1 LNHIQDISLPPLSHK
16 VVRLRPLFFD
26 KLTANLFTLM
36 LTANAVTSERT
47 DVDYL
52 FHKNSIK
59 SRSQLIANLRQ
70 SAFFWTG
77 FSEEDVLA
85 SVKSS
90 TGYLA
95 KEHTK
100 CSDADRGLLK
110 DALHVT
116 ETILAS
122 DAWKALSRSHE
133 LGVYVKHWPVESAEH
148 WSFDAQSSHLLTGL
162 SQLLEAQRHVNQQ
175 ISSDDPGDGLS
186 GLGVRAV
193 APARYH
199 VVKKEPGED
208 DTLEKPVLM
217 KAGIPTSSLEGEP
230 ALRRRNSTSAKGART
245 SPTRLKKQFKV
256 VKKPMSKRKAQTKS
270 QSGPSAYDKN
280 DGDEDMAKT
289 PQETIEDEV
298 MLAPHSPFAK
308 TSIVGTTSS
317 KLSYL
322 ISQVLLHYRQEK
334 ILIFYDG
341 ENAAFYIAEML
352 ELLHIKH
359 EIYAKS
365 LAAWLKAE
373 YVVRFDQ
380 EEEYRV
386 LLMDV
391 RNAAYGL
398 NLPSASRIYFVNP
411 TCRPNVEAQAIKRA
425 HRIGQTR
432 PVYVETLVLEGTIEE
447 KMLERSKRMTRSE
460 HREAGHLEDDTGIR
474 EIIQSAR
481 PIPISDNELLDHMA
495 PIETPQQLWG
505 REGYTRFMGNWTSTQ
520 ARSKKRKSEHL
531 TPGIDDDTSMEPSA
545 ATQEPVFRR
554 TLAFVDCRNDTA
566 VDPQERN
573 PSGPSYQVD
582 DIRPSKIPK
591 IIGDD
596 RRSMLRSISPITPVL
611 RAVDQGSSSSGTQ
624 ANDTRQTSH
633 LQTSTLPPTKDDSHP
648 QPGLHS
654 NGNGNGRNQLL
665 QNILGWL

>member
-1 LNHIQDISLPPLSHK
+1 LPPLSHK
-16 VVRLRPLFFD
+16 VVRLRPSFFD

-52 FHKNSIK
+52 FHKNSMK
-59 SRSQLIANLRQ
+59 ARSQLIANLRQ

-85 SVKSS
+85 SIKSS

-95 KEHTK
+95 KENTK
-100 CSDADRGLLK
+100 SSDNDRELLK
-110 DALHVT
+110 DALRVT
-116 ETILAS
+116 ETIVTS

-133 LGVYVKHWPVESAEH
+133 LGVYVRHWPDESAEH
-148 WSFDAQSSHLLTGL
+148 WSFDGQSNPLLTGL

-175 ISSDDPGDGLS
+175 IRSIDPGEGLS
-186 GLGVRAV
+186 GLGIRAV

-199 VVKKEPGED
+199 VVKKEMGED
-208 DTLEKPVLM
+208 DTSEKSVLM
-217 KAGIPTSSLEGEP
+217 KGGIPTSSLEGEP
-230 ALRRRNSTSAKGART
+230 ALRRRSSTSAKGAKISLT
-245 SPTRLKKQFKV
+245 ATKLKKQFKV
-256 VKKPMSKRKAQTKS
+256 VKKPMSKRKAPNKS
-270 QSGPSAYDKN
+270 LSGPSTLEID
-280 DGDEDMAKT
+280 DGDQDMARLPHGT
-289 PQETIEDEV
+289 MEEEV
-298 MLAPHSPFAK
+298 MLPPQSTFAK

-322 ISQVLLHYRQEK
+322 ISQILLHYKQEK

-352 ELLHIKH
+352 ELLHVKH

-365 LAAWLKAE
+365 LPAWLKAE

-481 PIPISDNELLDHMA
+481 PIPISDQELLDHMA

-505 REGYTRFMGNWTSTQ
+505 REGYTQFMGNWTSTQ
-520 ARSKKRKSEHL
+520 SRSKKRKPEYQA
-531 TPGIDDDTSMEPSA
+531 PGIDDDTSLEPSA
-545 ATQEPVFRR
+545 VSQEPVLRR
-554 TLAFVDCRNDTA
+554 TLAFVDCRTNMT
-566 VDPQERN
+566 VGPLERDPSESSFRDDDMRPAKRSRIIEDER
-573 PSGPSYQVD
+573 Q
-582 DIRPSKIPK
+582 
-591 IIGDD
+591 
-596 RRSMLRSISPITPVL
+596 SMLRSVSPITPVL
-611 RAVDQGSSSSGTQ
+611 RAVDHRPSGSGTEADPFP
-624 ANDTRQTSH
+624 ANHMQTM
-633 LQTSTLPPTKDDSHP
+633 TLPPLTHINNANAEQS
-648 QPGLHS
+648 S
-654 NGNGNGRNQLL
+654 NGSGSGRNSLL